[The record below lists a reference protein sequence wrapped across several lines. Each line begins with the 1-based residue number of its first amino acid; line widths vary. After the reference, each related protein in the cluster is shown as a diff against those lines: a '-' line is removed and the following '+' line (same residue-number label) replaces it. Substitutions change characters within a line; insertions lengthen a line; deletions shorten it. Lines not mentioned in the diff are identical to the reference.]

1 MRSLK
6 RRAKLLTTKLNA
18 LQSELKTS
26 KEIVEEANA
35 EIQKLYNERIQQAPE
50 PEKTPEQSK
59 DLSSKVVPPLDDS
72 APDTVS
78 AEKNAPPEIKKM
90 FKKVASICH
99 PDKIQDL
106 PEGPNKTWLKN
117 LYIRAHQALEDCDF
131 FELLRIWQDLDLEP
145 PDITEQ
151 QLIEIENKIKA
162 VKKELHMLESTIA
175 WHWYF
180 AKDEATK
187 EKILK
192 KVFDLLDERN
202 KNNPGT

>member
-1 MRSLK
+1 MGDDNDKLISHLEELRK
-6 RRAKLLTTKLNA
+6 KHRALDT
-18 LQSELKTS
+18 
-26 KEIVEEANA
+26 

-50 PEKTPEQSK
+50 PEKKLEQSK
-59 DLSSKVVPPLDDS
+59 ELSSKFVPPPDDS
-72 APDTVS
+72 APDTAS
-78 AEKNAPPEIKKM
+78 TENIAPPEIKKM

-99 PDKIQDL
+99 PDKIHDL
-106 PEGPNKTWLKN
+106 PDGPNKTWLKN
-117 LYIRAHQALEDCDF
+117 LYTRARQALEDCDF
-131 FELLRIWQDLDLEP
+131 FELLRILQDLDLEP

-192 KVFDLLDERN
+192 KVFELLDERN
-202 KNNPGT
+202 KNNPGA